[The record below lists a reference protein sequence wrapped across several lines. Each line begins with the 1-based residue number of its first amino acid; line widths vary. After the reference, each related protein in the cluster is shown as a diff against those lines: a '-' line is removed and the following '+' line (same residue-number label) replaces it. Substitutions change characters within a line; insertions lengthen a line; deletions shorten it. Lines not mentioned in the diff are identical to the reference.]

1 MALLVSGVL
10 VNIGSFSIYPYLA
23 VLLRDRMGME
33 MGRVGVVL
41 GLATLVQFASAPATA
56 ALAERVG
63 LQRCLLGATVLYSL
77 GGAAFLTGDSSPVL
91 SVAGLLLISAG
102 GSLYSPAYRGY
113 LMNGVG
119 PERRPALVSA
129 GNAAGNFGIAL
140 GPVLGALL
148 IRYPDAMFGL
158 VTVIYVSLAIGHLF
172 LPRERRGEDDR
183 SVEPFRRMFSGLAVL
198 PFATTALS
206 IYLYMQFYQ
215 YLSSYSQGR
224 MPTLLFGAAMM
235 GYSLGL
241 VFVQPLLAERVGR
254 MAYRTAMAV
263 GFACLAAGMAAFAGG
278 NGLTVVAGVAIISVG
293 NAVLFLKND
302 LEALARSRRPATVV
316 FGQQRL
322 AVGVGSFLSGV
333 IGGHVYGTFDH
344 AGILPGFWLAVAAQ
358 CVLLPPLLL
367 GTRQWFRSVRGRA
380 GPR

>member
-1 MALLVSGVL
+1 MAVPASPRAADSHRRPSGDLPPARSFTGPQVALLVSGVL

-183 SVEPFRRMFSGLAVL
+183 SVERSGGCSPDWRCSRSPPQPCPSTCTCSSISTYLATPRGGCHPAVRGSHDGLL
-198 PFATTALS
+198 P
-206 IYLYMQFYQ
+206 
-215 YLSSYSQGR
+215 R
-224 MPTLLFGAAMM
+224 
-235 GYSLGL
+235 LGL
-241 VFVQPLLAERVGR
+241 RAALLAERVGR

-302 LEALARSRRPATVV
+302 LER
-316 FGQQRL
+316 
-322 AVGVGSFLSGV
+322 
-333 IGGHVYGTFDH
+333 
-344 AGILPGFWLAVAAQ
+344 W
-358 CVLLPPLLL
+358 
-367 GTRQWFRSVRGRA
+367 RGRGA
-380 GPR
+380 PPPWSLASSDWPSGLAPSSVV